1 MLMSRVKDKLM
12 NKNVKREN
20 ANLEE
25 HLECSLKKD
34 FDTHCR
40 MSKTFLIL
48 IAYKKFIIYP
58 FKTNYSNFLKLIIA
72 FEIKRK
78 DIIYG
83 CV

>member
-40 MSKTFLIL
+40 MS
-48 IAYKKFIIYP
+48 
-58 FKTNYSNFLKLIIA
+58 
-72 FEIKRK
+72 
-78 DIIYG
+78 DIFDIN
-83 CV
+83 CLQKVHQLFV